1 MKTYLMAAAAIGLGV
16 AGATSTGITPAR
28 AGTVCLTDN
37 DSPNTYR
44 SCEYYSFRACRA
56 SSRGV
61 GGSCVRNPWPDSWG
75 GEYGYVEGPTVEFG
89 SAYNRYDGPIYH
101 RGYGGPGYRW

>member
-1 MKTYLMAAAAIGLGV
+1 MKAYLLAAEAIGLA
-16 AGATSTGITPAR
+16 AGFTSTSVTPAK

-37 DSPNTYR
+37 DSPSTYR

-56 SSRGV
+56 SSQGV
-61 GGSCVRNPWPDSWG
+61 GGSCVRNPRGDE
-75 GEYGYVEGPTVEFG
+75 GEYGYIEGPSVEFG

-101 RGYGGPGYRW
+101 RGYDGPGYRW

>member
-1 MKTYLMAAAAIGLGV
+1 MKTYFLAAAAIGLATASIAAAGV
-16 AGATSTGITPAR
+16 APAQ

-56 SSRGV
+56 SSQGV
-61 GGSCVRNPWPDSWG
+61 GGSCVRNPNGDG
-75 GEYGYVEGPTVEFG
+75 DEYGYIEGPAAEFG
-89 SAYNRYDGPIYH
+89 SAYNRYDSPIYH
-101 RGYGGPGYRW
+101 RDYDEPGDRW